1 MEEHFETYD
10 GEEKM
15 DLISPMIKNVE
26 FKGNANTFEKMKFH
40 IDFDLPVMAT
50 TENLELI
57 PKIVK
62 AIGNIKLEK
71 ITN

>member
-26 FKGNANTFEKMKFH
+26 FKGDANAFGRMKFH

-50 TENLELI
+50 TESLELI
-57 PKIVK
+57 PKIIK
-62 AIGNIKLEK
+62 AISDIKLEK
-71 ITN
+71 KIN

>member
-1 MEEHFETYD
+1 
-10 GEEKM
+10 
-15 DLISPMIKNVE
+15 
-26 FKGNANTFEKMKFH
+26 MKFH